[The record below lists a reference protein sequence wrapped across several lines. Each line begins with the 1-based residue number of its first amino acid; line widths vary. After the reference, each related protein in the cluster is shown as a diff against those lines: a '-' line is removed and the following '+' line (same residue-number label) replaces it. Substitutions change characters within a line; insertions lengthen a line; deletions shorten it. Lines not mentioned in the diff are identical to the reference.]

1 MPKFIDLMY
10 TASEEHR
17 HLIDA
22 KHYFFLYYF
31 DAHVKKKVCMKWL
44 LRNEIHSLLLDTN
57 YEANVKSSFGI
68 KTPLISLF

>member
-31 DAHVKKKVCMKWL
+31 DAHVKKM
-44 LRNEIHSLLLDTN
+44 
-57 YEANVKSSFGI
+57 YEMAA
-68 KTPLISLF
+68 